1 MKKSLAAA
9 AASLLLATVPVWAD
23 DQPIVAPENMPG
35 PLGGVAIEQRLGQQ
49 LPLDAVLVDA
59 AGQTVRLGDY
69 FGERPVLVAFVYYE
83 CPMLCTLI
91 MNGVASSLSV
101 LPLKPDEDFQVV
113 AISIDHEETPEHARQ
128 ALEATLQRYGK
139 ADSDA
144 GWNFLTGDQETV
156 GRIAATAGFGFE
168 YVPAT
173 DEWAHASAVMVATP
187 EGELAQYFYGVEYPP
202 KDLRLAM
209 VEASDGTIGSIV
221 DQILLYCYRYDP
233 QIGKYTVMTMR
244 ILRITGVMFSLGLIL
259 FMWVSFRRDRRA
271 NEAQSPTLGAA

>member
-1 MKKSLAAA
+1 
-9 AASLLLATVPVWAD
+9 PV
-23 DQPIVAPENMPG
+23 I
-35 PLGGVAIEQRLGQQ
+35 
-49 LPLDAVLVDA
+49 
-59 AGQTVRLGDY
+59 
-69 FGERPVLVAFVYYE
+69 VAFVYYE

-91 MNGVASSLSV
+91 MNGVASSLSI
-101 LPLKPDEDFQVV
+101 LSLTPGEDFEVV

-128 ALEATLQRYGK
+128 AEATTLQRYGQP
-139 ADSDA
+139 DTHA
-144 GWNFLTGDQETV
+144 GWHFLTGDQETV
-156 GRIAATAGFGFE
+156 SRLAATAGFGFE
-168 YVPAT
+168 YIPAT

-187 EGELAQYFYGVEYPP
+187 EGQLSQYFYGVEYPP

-244 ILRITGVMFSLGLIL
+244 ILRITGALFSVGLIL

-271 NEAQSPTLGAA
+271 SEANPPTLGAA